1 MFEISFPEL
10 VVVCVIALLVLGPE
24 RLPGA
29 LRTLGLWVGR
39 MSRTFSALK
48 TEIEREIGMDEI
60 RRQLHNEAVM
70 DQIKRL
76 EQDVRGETAN
86 GTKPAVSHSDT
97 DSADAASTDAATTAP
112 PAVAA
117 ASQTEQEQ
125 SRH

>member
-1 MFEISFPEL
+1 MFDISFPEL

-39 MSRTFSALK
+39 ISRTFSTMK

-76 EQDVRGETAN
+76 ERDVRGEN
-86 GTKPAVSHSDT
+86 
-97 DSADAASTDAATTAP
+97 AATKHAPVSVEAATSPIAAESPPMVAP
-112 PAVAA
+112 PETT
-117 ASQTEQEQ
+117 QTNEAQPR
-125 SRH
+125 S

>member
-1 MFEISFPEL
+1 MFEFSFPEL
-10 VVVCVIALLVLGPE
+10 VVVCVIALLVLGPD

-39 MSRTFSALK
+39 ISRTFSTMK

-76 EQDVRGETAN
+76 ERDVRGESAN
-86 GTKPAVSHSDT
+86 GSNH
-97 DSADAASTDAATTAP
+97 ADAGATEPATTPAP
-112 PAVAA
+112 AAITTTSPATSAQPHA
-117 ASQTEQEQ
+117 
-125 SRH
+125 